1 LKKILRKITFILIIV
16 FFAIAI
22 TGCVLLEFAD
32 TATQHGGAYVRG
44 AVETGIAFASGP
56 ASKTRT
62 AKKEFPL
69 IFLRR
74 ISKGVCT
81 VWFPDWKIN
90 NKEAVRNNA
99 INLLVQF
106 MGYESYDFK
115 MTSEPKSMNK
125 VFYGW
130 GYSVTMPG
138 SIPVVRDEKYSYKIA
153 DTTCTPVPDTT
164 FGKSKINAITYGD
177 GKFVAVGDDKKMAYS
192 QDGITW
198 TDVNNKAINFNFE
211 DITYGNGKFV
221 AVGYYGEGKIAYSSD
236 GENWIEVKD
245 SSFKKDNIG
254 SIAYGNGMFVAA
266 AKYDNG
272 KWAYSPDGRNWTQ
285 VKTFPFRRKYIDV
298 VYCEGKFFVLDR
310 LGDGKVAYSQDGVNW
325 TAMDRP
331 LGKDSNVQNLVYGNG
346 KFLAVGNDNT
356 AYSTDGINWTA
367 GPNYIYVPMF
377 SQSQNRNLDN
387 VLVYGDGK
395 FVSAGEGGKM
405 AYSQDGINWITIADS
420 SLRTYKVHDI
430 VYGNGKFIVAG
441 DDGKMIYWD
450 GNIE

>member
-1 LKKILRKITFILIIV
+1 MKKTAIKITFVLIMV

-22 TGCVLLEFAD
+22 TGCVLLDIAGTLVD
-32 TATQHGGAYVRG
+32 VGAAVVGTTVEVG
-44 AVETGIAFASGP
+44 AAVASES
-56 ASKTRT
+56 ASAASA
-62 AKKEFPL
+62 AKNEFPL
-69 IFLRR
+69 SSLRR
-74 ISKGVCT
+74 ISKGVYT
-81 VWFPDWKIN
+81 VLIPSWQVKY
-90 NKEAVRNNA
+90 KEAVRNNA

-115 MTSEPKSMNK
+115 MTGEPNSRKK
-125 VFYGW
+125 IYAW
-130 GYSVTMPG
+130 EYSVTMPG

-153 DTTCTPVPDTT
+153 DTICTPVPDTT
-164 FGKSKINAITYGD
+164 FGKSKINAIAYGD
-177 GKFVAVGDDKKMAYS
+177 GKFVAVGEDKKMAYS

-198 TDVNNKAINFNFE
+198 TAVNNKAINFNFE

-236 GENWIEVKD
+236 GVNWIEVKD

-272 KWAYSPDGRNWTQ
+272 KLAYSPDGINWTQ

-298 VYCEGKFFVLDR
+298 IYCEGKFFVLDR
-310 LGDGKVAYSQDGVNW
+310 DGKFAYSQDGVNW
-325 TAMDRP
+325 TAMDSP
-331 LGKDSNVQNLVYGNG
+331 LGKGNNVHNLVYGND
-346 KFLAVGNDNT
+346 KFIAVGNDNT

-377 SQSQNRNLDN
+377 SQNRNLDN
-387 VLVYGDGK
+387 VLAYGDGK

-420 SLRTYKVHDI
+420 ALRTYKVYDI